1 MIAFSKQAKN
11 LETTQ
16 KTEDQASESS
26 STTHTPPKT
35 TDGETNTVT
44 PQMTIPTTTNLTQT
58 ETVTTN
64 LLESPKEKFIFVEIY
79 KVDSEDVLSGLD
91 SLE

>member
-11 LETTQ
+11 LEATQ

-26 STTHTPPKT
+26 STTHTPQKT
-35 TDGETNTVT
+35 TDGETNTLMT
-44 PQMTIPTTTNLTQT
+44 PTTTTNLTQT

-64 LLESPKEKFIFVEIY
+64 LLESSKEKFIFVEIY
-79 KVDSEDVLSGLD
+79 KVDSEDVLNGLD

>member
-11 LETTQ
+11 LEATQ
-16 KTEDQASESS
+16 KPEDQASESS
-26 STTHTPPKT
+26 SMTHTTQKT
-35 TDGETNTVT
+35 TDGETNTLT
-44 PQMTIPTTTNLTQT
+44 TPTTKNLTQT

-79 KVDSEDVLSGLD
+79 KVDSEDVLNGLD